1 MILLAVQHLGSSLFC
16 LNTFIYATKNKMID
30 VSYIDEQNIN
40 LIAHNNSKHKQSNI
54 VSVISAEFKVPHIPA
69 ASLNQRNNWKTQFLL
84 KTMRYFHLWF
94 GRHTAFRL

>member
-16 LNTFIYATKNKMID
+16 LNHFIYATKNKMID

-54 VSVISAEFKVPHIPA
+54 VSVISEFKVPHIPA
-69 ASLNQRNNWKTQFLL
+69 ASLNQRNN
-84 KTMRYFHLWF
+84 
-94 GRHTAFRL
+94 